1 MLYIYVITSFS
12 VDTALENTLTCSSI
26 QLLLKKLAFLLQATS
41 PDF

>member
-1 MLYIYVITSFS
+1 MLYIYVITSS